1 MGEERNVYK
10 ILMGKLEGKRPL
22 GSPRR
27 RWENGIRA
35 DFREMDWGEC
45 RVDVVGSGLGNGDTL
60 LGMRCKPADSG
71 TTDLVDFLTS

>member
-1 MGEERNVYK
+1 MGEDRKVYK

-35 DFREMDWGEC
+35 DLREMDWGSVEWMK
-45 RVDVVGSGLGNGDTL
+45 L
-60 LGMRCKPADSG
+60 AQA
-71 TTDLVDFLTS
+71 